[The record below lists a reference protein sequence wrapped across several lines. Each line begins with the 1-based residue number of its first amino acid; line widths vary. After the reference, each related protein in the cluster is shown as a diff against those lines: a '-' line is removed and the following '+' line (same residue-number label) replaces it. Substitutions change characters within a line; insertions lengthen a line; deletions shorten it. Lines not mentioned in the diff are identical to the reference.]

1 MEPNR
6 PVAKRSGQAE
16 AEVLPRG
23 EKENDMD
30 KLFTLTLAIIVC
42 LGTTA
47 LLGTSRAVQEKSPT
61 NPQMAA
67 DGAFRDGLYQGVLSD
82 RAHLEEDLADRPSG
96 LQLTF
101 QRFGKLLARDQALF
115 DEHLTQRFRPSRH
128 PISPVDVVDPR
139 PFMAFSSAFGLRA
152 RPLYLA
158 ERPRR

>member
-1 MEPNR
+1 MPHGDLFRDEQCDALR
-6 PVAKRSGQAE
+6 RRVRD
-16 AEVLPRG
+16 EVRVGHAQL
-23 EKENDMD
+23 
-30 KLFTLTLAIIVC
+30 V
-42 LGTTA
+42 
-47 LLGTSRAVQEKSPT
+47 
-61 NPQMAA
+61 
-67 DGAFRDGLYQGVLSD
+67 RDGLYQGVLSD

-115 DEHLTQRFRPSRH
+115 DEHLTQRFQPSRH